1 VSLPRPAP
9 IPTSAV
15 PNIGAGRAKSFGFG
29 RLGGPSLPTA
39 NEMKPDEAIVPVVK
53 LSAAPFAEN
62 RLLFG
67 RDDTPSIVGA
77 ALTGDS
83 EITVYRRLDD
93 KLTTERRP
101 FQPFLWLPE
110 QVYLQR
116 FDRKAEYAP
125 LTGHGAFK
133 VLARFQSW
141 TDFQAARKHL
151 GNNPY
156 FAVNDPV
163 PQYLMVSSRT
173 SFKGLRFDQLG
184 RMQIAIVT
192 GADKKLQAVQLC
204 DHRGWQQELIG
215 AETQILKEFVETIRA
230 RDPDVLEGHDIFRG
244 VFTQIAAR
252 AGAARVPLN
261 LGRDGS
267 ALRSRSSRV
276 QIAERTIHY
285 PKFEIHG
292 RHLVDTYL
300 LTVFYD
306 VSTRELES
314 FALDEVAAHFGLK
327 ESGAEAVRR
336 LSELLS
342 PSYFVQAQM
351 FPYSYQDIVVRGNA
365 TKIDALFLR
374 EYLHQ
379 GHTIP
384 QLGEPRPFA
393 GGYTDMFQEGVIR
406 NVWHCDVQSLYP
418 SLMLAF
424 DIKPRG
430 DELSLFLP
438 LLRDLRHF
446 RLRAK
451 MEAKT
456 AKDEIHRRHLE
467 AMQQTFKILINS
479 FYGYLGFSQAHFGD
493 FNAAEEVTAKGRETL
508 KMMLD
513 WLRNRRA
520 NVIEIDTDGLY
531 FVPPTGTDPP
541 TLESELQ
548 SALPKGVDVE
558 IDGQFPAMFSYKMK
572 NYALLDA
579 DGKLHATGSA
589 LRSRGLEKFQRQFL
603 EQMLRLALKGE
614 AKKIPQVYEQYC
626 QKIERGQFPID
637 MLAKTETLQDTLDV
651 YQQKIARSARNRSA
665 AYELAL
671 KSGRNYQPGEQISYY
686 VTGDSKRVS
695 VYDNCKLATEFN
707 SARRDENIDYYLDK
721 LKALYQ
727 KFAEMLTG
735 TRPSIRPSIDSTPD
749 LFG

>member
-1 VSLPRPAP
+1 
-9 IPTSAV
+9 
-15 PNIGAGRAKSFGFG
+15 
-29 RLGGPSLPTA
+29 
-39 NEMKPDEAIVPVVK
+39 MKP
-53 LSAAPFAEN
+53 LAAPFAEN

-67 RDDTPSIVGA
+67 CDDTPSIVSA
-77 ALTGDS
+77 ELTGDS

-93 KLTTERRP
+93 KLTTETRP

-110 QVYLQR
+110 QVHLQG
-116 FDRKAEYAP
+116 FDRKAEYVP
-125 LTGHGAFK
+125 LKGHGAFK
-133 VLARFQSW
+133 FLAQFQSW
-141 TDFQAARKHL
+141 TDFQAARKFL
-151 GNNPY
+151 VNNSC

-163 PQYLMVSSRT
+163 QQYLMATSRT

-184 RMQIAIVT
+184 RLQIMVVT
-192 GADKKLQAVQLC
+192 GTDDKLQAVQLC
-204 DHRGWQQELIG
+204 DHRGWQQELTG
-215 AETQILKEFVETIRA
+215 AEAHILKKFVEIIRA

-244 VFTQIAAR
+244 ALTQIAAR
-252 AGAARVPLN
+252 ARAARVPLK

-267 ALRSRSSRV
+267 VPRSRQSRV
-276 QIAERTIHY
+276 QIAERTIQY

-292 RHLVDTYL
+292 RHVVDTFL

-306 VSTRELES
+306 VSTRELEG
-314 FALDEVAAHFGLK
+314 FGLDEVAAHFGLK

-336 LSELLS
+336 ISDLLS
-342 PSYFVQAQM
+342 PSYFIQAQI
-351 FPYSYQDIVVRGNA
+351 FPYGYQDVVVRGNA

-379 GHTIP
+379 GHSIP
-384 QLGEPRPFA
+384 QFGEPRPFA
-393 GGYTDMFQEGVIR
+393 GGYTDMFQEGIVR

-424 DIKPRG
+424 DIKPRV

-438 LLRDLRHF
+438 LLRDLSRF

-451 MEAKT
+451 TEVKT
-456 AKDEIHRRHLE
+456 AKDETQRQHLD

-508 KMMLD
+508 KTMLD
-513 WLRNRRA
+513 WLRNRGA

-531 FVPPTGTDPP
+531 FVPPPRIDPQ
-541 TLESELQ
+541 TLERELQ
-548 SALPKGVDVE
+548 AALPKGVDVE

-572 NYALLDA
+572 NYALLDG
-579 DGKLHATGSA
+579 DGKLHVTGSA

-603 EQMLRLALKGE
+603 EEMLTLALKGE
-614 AKKIPQVYEQYC
+614 AKQVPQLYEEYC

-651 YQQKIARSARNRSA
+651 YQQKIAKSARNRSA

-671 KSGRNYQPGEQISYY
+671 KSGRNYQPGDQITYY
-686 VTGDSKRVS
+686 VTGDGKRVS
-695 VYDNCKLATEFN
+695 VYDNCKLASEFN
-707 SARRDENIDYYLDK
+707 PARRDENIDYYLDK
-721 LKALYQ
+721 LKALYM
-727 KFAEMLTG
+727 KFGEVL
-735 TRPSIRPSIDSTPD
+735 RK
-749 LFG
+749 